1 MCAIK
6 QKINSSTH
14 DDSSDDLII
23 EIVCEDVGE
32 IACITIKVE
41 AERENQEKSKL
52 MRLSMII

>member
-23 EIVCEDVGE
+23 EIVGEDVGE
-32 IACITIKVE
+32 ITRITIIVE
-41 AERENQEKSKL
+41 AERENQDRRS
-52 MRLSMII
+52 